1 MKNIIFEA
9 IHSERGTV
17 RYLNE
22 LKDAARKNRNNPTVA
37 EKKLWNEILKERKT
51 GYLFLRQKPL
61 YRFIADFY
69 CSQLSLVIEVDGS
82 SHDKKKPNDQMR
94 DKYLECIGIKT
105 LRFTNE
111 EVLYEIDKVKEE
123 IIKVI
128 KSLPCQR
135 EI

>member
-61 YRFIADFY
+61 LDYIVDFY
-69 CSQLSLVIEVDGS
+69 CQELRLVIE
-82 SHDKKKPNDQMR
+82 
-94 DKYLECIGIKT
+94 
-105 LRFTNE
+105 
-111 EVLYEIDKVKEE
+111 ID
-123 IIKVI
+123 
-128 KSLPCQR
+128 
-135 EI
+135 